1 MPAKKYISKI
11 HRGSDDLYIKD
22 AEAREAISQIDISAI
37 AAKAN
42 KVTGATAGNLA
53 SLDSSG
59 DLTDSGYSSSSFV
72 LTSSFA
78 TVVESASAAN
88 ELT

>member
-1 MPAKKYISKI
+1 MPKKYISKI

-53 SLDSSG
+53 SLDSNG
-59 DLTDSGYSSSSFV
+59 DLADSGYSSSSFV
-72 LTSSFA
+72 LASDFA
-78 TVVESASAAN
+78 TSAQCISAAN